1 MFCVACVSITS
12 GLLIIIFEHIKF
24 IGTLKALGASNS
36 VIRHT
41 FLFYSMFFVIKGML
55 LGNLLAI
62 VLLLLQKHFGMIS
75 LDPATYYVSCVP
87 VEIDF
92 GVFALINIATLLLSV
107 AVMVL
112 PSCFSSRVS
121 PVKTLKYE

>member
-1 MFCVACVSITS
+1 MIISVGLSLYLGWFVSIGVAWYWVCS
-12 GLLIIIFEHIKF
+12 
-24 IGTLKALGASNS
+24 
-36 VIRHT
+36 
-41 FLFYSMFFVIKGML
+41 
-55 LGNLLAI
+55 NLLAI

-112 PSCFSSRVS
+112 PSYFSSRVS